1 MVEFKTGGLARSL
14 AGHDKGQ
21 LYIIIG
27 VSGEYVTL
35 SDGRKRPSDRPKR
48 KNKKHLQII
57 HEYDEN
63 FGKRMESS
71 VSVRDEEIRSLIR
84 AHMQ

>member
-14 AGHDKGQ
+14 AGHDK
-21 LYIIIG
+21 G

-48 KNKKHLQII
+48 KNKKHLQLI
-57 HEYDEN
+57 HGYDECL
-63 FGKRMESS
+63 GTKMESG
-71 VSVRDEEIRSLIR
+71 VSVRDEEIRSFIK
-84 AHMQ
+84 AHQQ

>member
-27 VSGEYVTL
+27 VSEEYVTL
-35 SDGRKRPSDRPKR
+35 SDGRKHPFDRPKR

-57 HEYDEN
+57 HLYDEN
-63 FGKRMESS
+63 LGKKMESG
-71 VSVRDEEIRSLIR
+71 VSVRDEEIRSFVN
-84 AHMQ
+84 AHKQ

>member
-1 MVEFKTGGLARSL
+1 MT
-14 AGHDKGQ
+14 KGQ

-48 KNKKHLQII
+48 KNKKHLQLI
-57 HEYDEN
+57 HVYDEN
-63 FGKRMESS
+63 LGTKMESG
-71 VSVRDEEIRSLIR
+71 VSVRDEEIRSFIK
-84 AHMQ
+84 AHQQ

>member
-1 MVEFKTGGLARSL
+1 MVEFKTGGLVRSL

-48 KNKKHLQII
+48 KNKKHLQLI
-57 HEYDEN
+57 HVYDEN
-63 FGKRMESS
+63 LGTKMESG
-71 VSVRDEEIRSLIR
+71 VSVRDEEIRSFIK
-84 AHMQ
+84 AHQQ

>member
-48 KNKKHLQII
+48 KNKKHLGIPMSRCPAI
-57 HEYDEN
+57 MHV
-63 FGKRMESS
+63 F
-71 VSVRDEEIRSLIR
+71 
-84 AHMQ
+84 

>member
-14 AGHDKGQ
+14 AGHAKGQ

-48 KNKKHLQII
+48 KNKKHLQLI
-57 HEYDEN
+57 HVYDEN
-63 FGKRMESS
+63 LGTKMESG
-71 VSVRDEEIRSLIR
+71 VSVRDEEIRSFIK
-84 AHMQ
+84 AHQQ